1 MIIDLC
7 RFWISETEREWA
19 SCRKK
24 KEFQDWFTA
33 VVGLLVQLY
42 MHGRYCRWCITNQ
55 VMDKSG
61 FSTTLDRDGYNLA
74 VMSWGR
80 SRGDDRQG
88 LGGNT

>member
-1 MIIDLC
+1 MGFL
-7 RFWISETEREWA
+7 SEEKRVIGSVHCGCWA
-19 SCRKK
+19 
-24 KEFQDWFTA
+24 
-33 VVGLLVQLY
+33 VGATIYAWALLP
-42 MHGRYCRWCITNQ
+42 MCITNQ

-61 FSTTLDRDGYNLA
+61 FSTTLDRDGYNPA